1 MEVKDFP
8 ALVVAPAH
16 REQQVLPELLDLQ
29 EVKVCPVLAEAQV
42 EVEDKEHP
50 ELVVTLAQVELLDL
64 RERPVRQDYQEVVVA
79 KVCQE

>member
-1 MEVKDFP
+1 MVTP
-8 ALVVAPAH
+8 AQV
-16 REQQVLPELLDLQ
+16 EQQVLRELLDLQ

-42 EVEDKEHP
+42 EVEDKVHP
-50 ELVVTLAQVELLDL
+50 ELVATLAQVELLDL